1 MSGIESVLDTL
12 GNSTRRRILFLLA
25 ERPRFVTELSDQLR
39 IGRKAIIEHLSLM
52 ENSGLVFSV
61 EKRLSQ
67 GRPRKYFEIKQEI
80 FFNVGICPS
89 FVDFSQMES
98 KEEIEEIEKLDMEL
112 DEIETTPLPER
123 RISVSYIVNK
133 LESRMEGL
141 ESEWI
146 EVQRL
151 LNRARKLL
159 K

>member
-12 GNSTRRRILFLLA
+12 GSQTRRRILFLLA
-25 ERPRFVTELSDQLR
+25 ERPRFVTELSEQLR

-52 ENSGLVFSV
+52 ENSGLVFSA

-67 GRPRKYFEIKQEI
+67 GRPRKYFEIKREI

-112 DEIETTPLPER
+112 DEIETTPMPER

-133 LESRMEGL
+133 LESRMEAL

-151 LNRARKLL
+151 LNRARKML